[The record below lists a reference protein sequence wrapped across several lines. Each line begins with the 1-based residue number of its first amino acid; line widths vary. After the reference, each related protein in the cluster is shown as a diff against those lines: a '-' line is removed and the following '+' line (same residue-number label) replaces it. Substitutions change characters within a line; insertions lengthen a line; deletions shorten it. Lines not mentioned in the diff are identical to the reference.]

1 MEEWEAVSGRES
13 GISKVQ
19 SSYRFLALEI
29 GQSKGTLS
37 PKMLI
42 IQDDGP
48 FWTPPKTQNFDPNK
62 YKNQAQ
68 QDIDVFKG
76 EELSPSGSPTQN

>member
-1 MEEWEAVSGRES
+1 MGSIVSGGMGSS

-19 SSYRFLALEI
+19 AI
-29 GQSKGTLS
+29 GQRYS
-37 PKMLI
+37 PKMM
-42 IQDDGP
+42 
-48 FWTPPKTQNFDPNK
+48 DPNK

-76 EELSPSGSPTQN
+76 VLPAQMNQYQ